1 MDQES
6 NENHPLL
13 PPTLPRWWR
22 VLPCLLLLMIIA
34 TTDNLILNDF
44 IEYRYTSY
52 YQLNS
57 SSIRNTRE
65 LCLNSSRISPNST
78 NLISTTT
85 SKYPIST
92 TISPNDL
99 IQESTARLNVFI
111 ALAAT
116 IPALLTSILVGANCD
131 LIGRKP
137 LIALPFIGKTIRY
150 VILTAVAYYTLSDL
164 WIILAVLFD
173 SVFGTSGLSILGSF
187 AYVSDCTNEKTRTS
201 AIIITDVCIACS
213 KFLPLLTIGIYLQN
227 PNFIQSMVFILLIS
241 VGGFVSSIVLQPE
254 SNLNFQHLNCFQ
266 QLAQIKFREV
276 TKIFRVFLAKREGHK
291 QRSLLMLVSTNLCSV
306 TMSVG
311 NSAVFYLYLYGAPF
325 CFDSL
330 GVSLTSVAQT
340 VTMILLTIP
349 FALTVAKRTDHL
361 SLPMFGFLLYITY
374 LVLTGIVNQVWMIFV
389 AAIIGASYH
398 VFSPVIRSRITK
410 LVEPNE
416 YACVFILTLIFE
428 SGGSYAINAMVNE
441 IYRIS
446 VTFYSG
452 LVFFVLATIGA
463 LGIVLLLY
471 V

>member
-1 MDQES
+1 MDQEI
-6 NENHPLL
+6 NENQTLL

-22 VLPCLLLLMIIA
+22 VLPALVLLMIIA

-44 IEYRYTSY
+44 IEYRYRTY

-57 SSIRNTRE
+57 SSTSNTRE
-65 LCLNSSRISPNST
+65 LCLNTSQISQNST

-85 SKYPIST
+85 SNYPVST
-92 TISPNDL
+92 TMSPNDL
-99 IQESTARLNVFI
+99 IQKSTARLNVFI

-131 LIGRKP
+131 RIGRKP
-137 LIALPFIGKTIRY
+137 LIALPFIGKIMRY
-150 VILTAVAYYTLSDL
+150 FILTAVAYYNLSDL
-164 WIILAVLFD
+164 WIILAVMLD
-173 SVFGTSGLSILGSF
+173 SAFGTSGLSILSSF

-201 AIIITDVCIACS
+201 AIVITDVSIACS

-227 PNFIQSMVFILLIS
+227 PNFIQSMVLILLIS

-254 SNLNFQHLNCFQ
+254 SNLTVQHLNFFQ
-266 QLAQIKFREV
+266 QLAQTKLRET

-291 QRSLLMLVSTNLCSV
+291 QRSLLMLVFTNLCSV

-330 GVSLTSVAQT
+330 GVSLTSVTQT
-340 VTMILLTIP
+340 VTMVLLTIP

-361 SLPMFGFLLYITY
+361 LLPMLGFLLYIAY
-374 LVLTGIVNQVWMIFV
+374 LVLIGITNQVWMIFL
-389 AAIIGASYH
+389 AACIGASYH
-398 VFSPVIRSRITK
+398 VLSPVIRSRITK

-446 VTFYSG
+446 VIFYSG
-452 LVFFVLATIGA
+452 LVFFVLAMFGA
-463 LGIVLLLY
+463 LGILLLMY